1 MLSFISMRVATII
14 SADYIFLILCIYDC
28 NMYSIIILDFTIN
41 RSAGCRDK
49 FNKSMNDDL
58 VIKHIINEIISYLVC
73 TLVVCQ
79 HYYICSMSS
88 LILLEKYNIFQK
100 FVKFWKF
107 HNWKVLVW
115 FSNELY
121 ILIYNISMI

>member
-1 MLSFISMRVATII
+1 MLSFISMRVTTII

-28 NMYSIIILDFTIN
+28 NMYSIIILDFAIN

-49 FNKSMNDDL
+49 FNKSMNDDQ
-58 VIKHIINEIISYLVC
+58 VIKHIINKIISYLVC

-79 HYYICSMSS
+79 LYYICSMSS

>member
-28 NMYSIIILDFTIN
+28 NMYAIIILDFTVNI
-41 RSAGCRDK
+41 SAGCRDK

-79 HYYICSMSS
+79 LYYICSMSS

-107 HNWKVLVW
+107 HNWKVLMW
-115 FSNELY
+115 FANELY